1 MRRDIETIG
10 RALSK
15 VGAGGQINKHNR
27 FAAPLDDE
35 QAASTILHPSLCDP
49 PQEHAR
55 VEPRNHEPIAK
66 EKP

>member
-15 VGAGGQINKHNR
+15 VGAGGQTNKHNR

-35 QAASTILHPSLCDP
+35 QAASTILHPSLCAP
-49 PQEHAR
+49 HKSMLVWSLETMNR
-55 VEPRNHEPIAK
+55 
-66 EKP
+66 